1 MRTFV
6 SGVIITLVISIL
18 VSLEFMLY
26 GIETSVS
33 LIIGFCL
40 VFGCELLYV
49 CISLIIK
56 KEKQR
61 KRSVEIIN
69 KKDKEKTDI
78 SSLLESLKLDQ
89 EFGKLFDS
97 VQCNNTSLIIKELN
111 LPELERFENSI
122 FFVYY
127 QDFYSSK
134 EGLIALKLIEQRWNS
149 DTPLIHPKMQQ
160 LLLDFD
166 IMSNDD
172 NVIAEYPWLLP
183 L

>member
-1 MRTFV
+1 MKTFIN
-6 SGVIITLVISIL
+6 GIIITFVISIL
-18 VSLEFMLY
+18 VSVEFIFY
-26 GIETSVS
+26 GVETNSS

-61 KRSVEIIN
+61 KCSVKTNN
-69 KKDKEKTDI
+69 KKYKEKVDI
-78 SSLLESLKLDQ
+78 SSLLESLELDQ

-97 VQCNNTSLIIKELN
+97 VRCNDTTLIIKELN
-111 LPELERFENSI
+111 LPELKSFANSI
-122 FFVYY
+122 FFFYY